1 VRVDLSRPN
10 SSSRLQVGQVA
21 WSHHWMEVRARLIR
35 HSAPYRFVWSSEL
48 DLMAQLAG
56 LSRQARWAGWQ
67 QQPFDSDS
75 TSQVM
80 VYRKLPVESTDIS
93 GPFR

>member
-1 VRVDLSRPN
+1 
-10 SSSRLQVGQVA
+10 
-21 WSHHWMEVRARLIR
+21 
-35 HSAPYRFVWSSEL
+35 
-48 DLMAQLAG
+48 MAQLAG